1 MTAFSYSVQDL
12 FSINSIEVSYSLDGM
27 MLRHVRY
34 LSAVAEHRNFTRAAE
49 ALFIS
54 QPTLSQ
60 QIQQLEKSLR
70 VQLLDRSGR
79 TVRLTDAGEA
89 YLHYAK
95 LAVRDLEAGERAI
108 HDVKDLSRGSLRLAM
123 TPTFT
128 AYLIGPLLE
137 RFNSLHPGIAISV
150 QEMTQD
156 RMEAALSEDDLDLG
170 IAFSGVRSL
179 EIESQPLFVETL
191 SMVRG
196 VAHPRAGRKGAMT
209 ADELG
214 QQEMV
219 LLSRDFAT
227 RVHIDNYCQEHGIGP
242 HIAIEANS
250 ISAIVETVRRGRLA
264 TILPEA
270 IAREHDGLESIG
282 IVPEIPS
289 RTASL
294 LRRKGA
300 YRNAASQ
307 AFTDLI
313 SHWQ

>member
-1 MTAFSYSVQDL
+1 MTAIFHSVQDL
-12 FSINSIEVSYSLDGM
+12 FSIKSIVFPYSMNRM

-34 LSAVAEHRNFTRAAE
+34 LTAVAEHGNFTRAAE

-60 QIQQLEKSLR
+60 QIKQLEKSLQ

-95 LAVRDLEAGERAI
+95 LAVRDLDAGERAI

-137 RFNSLHPGIAISV
+137 RFNALHPGITLSV

-156 RMEAALSEDDLDLG
+156 RIEAALAEDRLDLG
-170 IAFSGVRSL
+170 IAFSGVRSV
-179 EIESQPLFVETL
+179 EIDSQALFVETL
-191 SMVRG
+191 CLVMGTR
-196 VAHPRAGRKGAMT
+196 HPRAGRTEAMT
-209 ADELG
+209 LKDLG
-214 QQEMV
+214 QEDLV

-227 RVHIDNYCQEHGIGP
+227 RGHIDRLLPRARHRAAY
-242 HIAIEANS
+242 
-250 ISAIVETVRRGRLA
+250 RDRGQFDQCDRGDCS
-264 TILPEA
+264 P
-270 IAREHDGLESIG
+270 
-282 IVPEIPS
+282 
-289 RTASL
+289 RTAGNHFAGS
-294 LRRKGA
+294 
-300 YRNAASQ
+300 NSP
-307 AFTDLI
+307 
-313 SHWQ
+313 